1 MVQKLGSSSSLRQ
14 RTKRRE
20 IFNGRSKILF
30 EGPESGTLVIHFKD
44 SLDNNTENDT
54 QFNAH
59 GVINNRFSELM
70 MQRLSQIGVETHLIR
85 RINMREQLVRMADPL
100 PFRFRVHN
108 IAVDSLVERLDLEP
122 NLVLAEPIIELYVRN
137 SSGQE
142 HVISQQHIYSLGW
155 SQEEELEPLFNS
167 IKRMNDF
174 LLGQFSALNLRLS
187 NYSLEFGRIITQDF
201 FENTKLILI
210 DAFSMDSVG
219 IMDNKTGERLDSSRG
234 SNTNWQG
241 CKEVARRFGFVEDNI
256 ESDSD
261 QKEAA

>member
-1 MVQKLGSSSSLRQ
+1 MVQKLSNSSSSRQ

-44 SLDNNTENDT
+44 SLDNNSENDT

-85 RINMREQLVRMADPL
+85 RLNMREQLVRMADPL

-108 IAVDSLVERLDLEP
+108 IAIDSLVERLDLEP
-122 NLVLAEPIIELYVRN
+122 NLLLSEPIIELYVRN
-137 SSGQE
+137 SAGQE
-142 HVISQQHIYSLGW
+142 HVISPQHIYSLGW

-219 IMDNKTGERLDSSRG
+219 IMDNKTGERLDSSTG
-234 SNTNWQG
+234 STTNWQG
-241 CKEVARRFGFVEDNI
+241 CKEVARRFGFVEENV

>member
-1 MVQKLGSSSSLRQ
+1 MTQNISNFSATRQ
-14 RTKRRE
+14 RTKRKE

-30 EGPESGTLVIHFKD
+30 EGPDSGTLVIHFKD
-44 SLDNNTENDT
+44 SLDNATEDNA
-54 QFNAH
+54 QLNAH

-70 MQRLSQIGVETHLIR
+70 MQRLTQIGIETHLIR
-85 RINMREQLVRMADPL
+85 RLNMREQLVRAADPL

-108 IAVDSLVERLDLEP
+108 IAVDSLVERLDLEA
-122 NLVLAEPIIELYVRN
+122 NLVLSEPIIELYVRN
-137 SSGQE
+137 NAGQE
-142 HVISQQHIYSLGW
+142 HVVSPQHVYSLGW

-187 NYSLEFGRIITQDF
+187 NYSLEFGRILSQDF

-219 IMDNKTGERLDSSRG
+219 IMDNKTGERLDSSIG
-234 SNTNWQG
+234 SSTNWQG
-241 CKEVARRFGFVEDNI
+241 CKEVARRFGFVEEET